1 WYWQPGLSLSEAQ
14 QLQPDV
20 LTPPA
25 QVELH
30 AWVDDALA
38 LRLEQSPLSADMQL
52 TPQASGGA
60 TLVATV
66 DDNRAL
72 MGWLLSQAGS
82 IRIQAPQA
90 LRVAMLEQLRQSL
103 ALHEGSC

>member
-1 WYWQPGLSLSEAQ
+1 MTRWPC
-14 QLQPDV
+14 
-20 LTPPA
+20 
-25 QVELH
+25 
-30 AWVDDALA
+30 AWSNL
-38 LRLEQSPLSADMQL
+38 PLSADMQL

-72 MGWLLSQAGS
+72 VGWLLSQAGS
-82 IRIQAPQA
+82 IRIHAPQA

-103 ALHEGSC
+103 ALHEEVVVDRQAKSLSRGPLFPKPGLRRIRS